1 MNLSNIKF
9 VEKIIN
15 LGRIRLSSEK
25 FLPENYK
32 QIFKNCKSEIRLLK
46 SHKNNTSLVFFE
58 TGKFIIKFSQHKSG
72 VKKI

>member
-32 QIFKNCKSEIRLLK
+32 QIFKIAKVR
-46 SHKNNTSLVFFE
+46 
-58 TGKFIIKFSQHKSG
+58 
-72 VKKI
+72 

>member
-15 LGRIRLSSEK
+15 LGRIRLSSKK

-46 SHKNNTSLVFFE
+46 SHKNNTSLVFLKQE
-58 TGKFIIKFSQHKSG
+58 TFLENLVSINQE
-72 VKKI
+72 